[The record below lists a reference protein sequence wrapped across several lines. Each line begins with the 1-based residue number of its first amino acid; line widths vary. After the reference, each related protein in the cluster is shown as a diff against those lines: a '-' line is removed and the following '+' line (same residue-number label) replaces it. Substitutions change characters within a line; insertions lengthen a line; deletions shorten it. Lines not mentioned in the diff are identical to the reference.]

1 MYIILPYDV
10 GHKRVGKVLKI
21 YRKYLVHVQKS
32 VFEGQISPAR
42 FRKLSRELEAHIQP
56 QIDSINVY
64 QLQSA
69 RYIYKAHIG
78 KIETNEKIL

>member
-1 MYIILPYDV
+1 MYIILTYDV
-10 GHKRVGKVLKI
+10 GSKRVGMVLRVC
-21 YRKYLVHVQKS
+21 RKYLVHVQKS

-42 FRKLSRELEAHIQP
+42 FRRLRRELENIIQP
-56 QIDSINVY
+56 QTDSINVY

-69 RYIYKAHIG
+69 RFIYKAHIG